1 MNDGKCYHP
10 FASQLDWEIAQW
22 AVTEKISQKA
32 LDRLLKVPQVQQKL
46 GLSYEK
52 SRGMLKCIDEIPE
65 RCGKWWTKQLSF
77 HDKPG
82 EHFTVYHRDSVEA
95 IKALWGDPAFAEH
108 LVYKPQKLF
117 RGAEQTENNCIYSEM
132 WTTGFWNAVQH
143 AIPVGGTVCPV
154 IIASDN
160 LTRFSGNK
168 SVYPVYLTIGN
179 LPKALRRKPSA
190 WACVLIA
197 YLLALQKKDLKL
209 QTYEIFHCSM
219 AHVLEP
225 LKSAGNLKTG
235 GIEMV
240 GGDGNVRK
248 VYPLLC
254 TYVADYPKQCLVT
267 CTKYGTCLKCQRK
280 ANDLGLASA
289 GDSQTVLWTLGIM
302 KEAHDTSHNVAGGIE
317 PFWKDFPLTDIHDC
331 ITPDILHQ
339 LCHFKKGIADFSQV
353 TGTEH
358 KHIARILLASLTGK
372 VDQRGIVACKAL
384 LNFIHLAQYPSHDE
398 DTLGYMDLELN
409 VWHKNK
415 AYFVEQQTT
424 KDQINIPK
432 FHSLLHYVNS
442 IKWLGT
448 TDNYNTEAFE
458 CFHIDMAKEAWDA
471 TNKRDH
477 FPQMTQWL
485 SRQEKILSFDF
496 YRNWINSTTKHPQET
511 KKSLN
516 AIANSHNAPGFIPA
530 LKLYLNSLLPKE
542 GQVTKAEALS
552 IGCLSFTLLD
562 VWHHFKFT
570 HVPKEIVRTAPSSI
584 KKNSKSKGRSPKLAQ
599 G

>member
-1 MNDGKCYHP
+1 
-10 FASQLDWEIAQW
+10 
-22 AVTEKISQKA
+22 
-32 LDRLLKVPQVQQKL
+32 
-46 GLSYEK
+46 
-52 SRGMLKCIDEIPE
+52 
-65 RCGKWWTKQLSF
+65 
-77 HDKPG
+77 
-82 EHFTVYHRDSVEA
+82 
-95 IKALWGDPAFAEH
+95 
-108 LVYKPQKLF
+108 
-117 RGAEQTENNCIYSEM
+117 
-132 WTTGFWNAVQH
+132 
-143 AIPVGGTVCPV
+143 
-154 IIASDN
+154 
-160 LTRFSGNK
+160 
-168 SVYPVYLTIGN
+168 
-179 LPKALRRKPSA
+179 
-190 WACVLIA
+190 
-197 YLLALQKKDLKL
+197 
-209 QTYEIFHCSM
+209 M
-219 AHVLEP
+219 AH
-225 LKSAGNLKTG
+225 
-235 GIEMV
+235 
-240 GGDGNVRK
+240 
-248 VYPLLC
+248 
-254 TYVADYPKQCLVT
+254 
-267 CTKYGTCLKCQRK
+267 
-280 ANDLGLASA
+280 
-289 GDSQTVLWTLGIM
+289 
-302 KEAHDTSHNVAGGIE
+302 HDVAGGIE

-339 LCHFKKGIADFSQV
+339 CYQGVFKHLLKWVQEIVGENELDERFQVLPPTCGVRHFKKGIADFSQV

-458 CFHIDMAKEAWDA
+458 RFHIDMAKEAWDA

-485 SRQEKILSFDF
+485 SRQEKISSFDF
-496 YRNWINSTTKHPQET
+496 YRNWINSTSTNQDRFRTVIKEPPLLLLPVLTNIRIAKHPHET

-530 LKLYLNSLLPKE
+530 LKLYINSLLPKE

-552 IGCLSFTLLD
+552 IGCLPFTLLD

-570 HVPKEIVRTAPSSI
+570 PVNLFDDASDVPKEIVRAAPSSI
-584 KKNSKSKGRSPKLAQ
+584 KKNSKSKSKSRYDTVIILINDEAESTAVRGCRVARLRTWAKI
-599 G
+599 